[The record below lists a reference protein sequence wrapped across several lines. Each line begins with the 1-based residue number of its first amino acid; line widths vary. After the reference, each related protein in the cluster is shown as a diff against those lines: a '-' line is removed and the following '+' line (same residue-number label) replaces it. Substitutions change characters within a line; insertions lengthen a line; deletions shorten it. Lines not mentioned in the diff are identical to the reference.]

1 MKKTL
6 ITAFFI
12 GMFIHGSGQIN
23 AVDSTVQVIAYWD
36 KLEKQTFSI
45 SNEKVKI
52 QAGDTITRDLTR
64 YEVDITVLDSTQ
76 NEYVLNW
83 YYHDY
88 VVESDNEMIMKLSSI
103 IEHMN
108 VQIKT
113 DEMGTL
119 IEVINWHD
127 IRDFIYKGTSML
139 KQELKDI
146 AGIEDMIQKYE
157 VMYNSKEAIE
167 ANAINEISQ
176 FHYFHGLNYKM
187 WEEHSYDTQLANMY
201 GGAPFDASVEFWLD
215 DINNE
220 EDHATFRMQQTID
233 SVQLTDET
241 YRYLSKMA
249 GEMQITLPSRA
260 EFPAVHHQTWLA
272 SVIHESGWPLY
283 SVQTREITSG
293 DIIQSEECIIFL
305 K

>member
-1 MKKTL
+1 MKKIL
-6 ITAFFI
+6 ITGLFMCMI
-12 GMFIHGSGQIN
+12 IHGFGQIN
-23 AVDSTVQVIAYWD
+23 ATDSTVQVIGYWN
-36 KLEKQTFSI
+36 LNEKQTYVI
-45 SNEKVKI
+45 SNEKMKI
-52 QAGDTITRDLTR
+52 QAGDTITRDMTR
-64 YEVDITVLDSTQ
+64 YEVDITVLDSTDS
-76 NEYVLNW
+76 EYLLNW

-103 IEHMN
+103 IENMN

-113 DEMGTL
+113 DELGTL
-119 IEVINWHD
+119 IEVINWQD

-139 KQELKDI
+139 KQELKDV

-220 EDHATFRMQQTID
+220 ENHATFRMQQTID
-233 SVQLTDET
+233 SVQLTNET

-249 GEMQITLPSRA
+249 DEMQINLPSRA

-272 SVIHESGWPLY
+272 SVIHGSGWPLY
-283 SVQTREITSG
+283 SVQTREVTSE
-293 DIIQSEECIIFL
+293 DIIQSEECIIYL